1 VSVDN
6 SNKDNF
12 NTFWN

>member
-6 SNKDNF
+6 SNKA
-12 NTFWN
+12 